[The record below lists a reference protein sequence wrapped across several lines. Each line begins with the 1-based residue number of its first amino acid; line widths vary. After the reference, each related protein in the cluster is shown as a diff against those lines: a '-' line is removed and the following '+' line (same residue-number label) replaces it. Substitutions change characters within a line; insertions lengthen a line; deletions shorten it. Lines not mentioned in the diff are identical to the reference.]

1 MSRPPEHDPS
11 AAVEEALALL
21 DAVVAGEL
29 LAMAP
34 RNAGDRARHVAAVR
48 LVEIARARLAA
59 ALDMTAAGDEIDVQR
74 CACVGKKRSGLSQ

>member
-1 MSRPPEHDPS
+1 MSRLPELDPS

-34 RNAGDRARHVAAVR
+34 RHAGDRARHVAAVR

-59 ALDMTAAGDEIDVQR
+59 ALDASLAGDEIAIKR
-74 CACVGKKRSGLSQ
+74 CACLGS